1 MWHLKKKISLNLN
14 LRCRIGLRKTTP
26 LNKAA
31 RAHLFF
37 LTINKRENIEFH
49 HLFGDRNNF
58 SVAVSDQGEGV
69 GHPDPEIRG
78 DAQPPKIFLC
88 LFGLQFGPKIMGGPS
103 PGSTTAFYNTASSG
117 HTQGKQLQ
125 QQI

>member
-1 MWHLKKKISLNLN
+1 MALKKKDKPQSQFEMSDRFEKDN
-14 LRCRIGLRKTTP
+14 T

-31 RAHLFF
+31 QAHLFF

-49 HLFGDRNNF
+49 HLFADRNNF

-78 DAQPPKIFLC
+78 DAQPPKIFYV
-88 LFGLQFGPKIMGGPS
+88 F
-103 PGSTTAFYNTASSG
+103 SG
-117 HTQGKQLQ
+117 FSLAQK
-125 QQI
+125 

>member
-1 MWHLKKKISLNLN
+1 MALKKKKISLNFN

-26 LNKAA
+26 LHKAA
-31 RAHLFF
+31 RAHFFF

-49 HLFGDRNNF
+49 YLFADRNNF

-78 DAQPPKIFLC
+78 DAQPPKIFYV
-88 LFGLQFGPKIMGGPS
+88 F
-103 PGSTTAFYNTASSG
+103 SG
-117 HTQGKQLQ
+117 FSLAQK
-125 QQI
+125 